1 MNKSL
6 WIGKSHRWTAA
17 EDVNMRA
24 IYAVM
29 NTTWVMKLR
38 PDEKQT
44 NKQTKTKKKDQS
56 CAGFEP

>member
-1 MNKSL
+1 M
-6 WIGKSHRWTAA
+6 WTAA
-17 EDVNMRA
+17 KDVNMRA

-29 NTTWVMKLR
+29 NTTWVVKLR

-44 NKQTKTKKKDQS
+44 NKQKNKTKKKNQS